1 MATTVARKDGATMTR
16 EEAINKAEK
25 LIAMVNG
32 AATPEEA
39 AAASLAL
46 QRLLAKNNLTMHEVS
61 EGAASDEDEKVGEYT
76 AHDGRPVHGW
86 EARIACTVSKN
97 FRCGVYT
104 SKSRWCKNQQVVF
117 YGAGDD
123 AKNAGHLFA
132 ALVGAAKNCWADY
145 RVKAKECMALYGYEW
160 NAREHR
166 GEYLDG
172 FAEGID
178 DAFRKQ
184 TERDAGCAIMLVKP
198 EAVKKYERE
207 ELHLSHSTAH
217 YAYHG
222 RGSSY
227 GSGRRD
233 GRSVGSGH
241 AVRA

>member
-1 MATTVARKDGATMTR
+1 MTR
-16 EEAINKAEK
+16 DEALKKAEK
-25 LIAMVNG
+25 LINLVNG

-46 QRLLAKNNLTMHEVS
+46 QRLLAKCGLTMHEV
-61 EGAASDEDEKVGEYT
+61 EDSADAGDDGEKVTEFT
-76 AHDGRPVHGW
+76 ARDGRPIHGW

-104 SKSRWCKNQQVVF
+104 SKNRWCKNQQVVF
-117 YGAGDD
+117 YGSGDD
-123 AKNAGHLFA
+123 AANAGRLFT

-160 NAREHR
+160 SAREHR

-178 DAFRKQ
+178 DAFREQ

-198 EAVKKYERE
+198 EAVKRYERE
-207 ELHLSHSTAH
+207 ELHLSHSSAH

-227 GSGRRD
+227 GSGLRD
-233 GRSVGSGH
+233 GRSVGRGN

>member
-1 MATTVARKDGATMTR
+1 MTR
-16 EEAINKAEK
+16 EDALKKAEK

-61 EGAASDEDEKVGEYT
+61 ESAASDEDEKVGEYT

-97 FRCGVYT
+97 FRCGAYT
-104 SKSRWCKNQQVVF
+104 SKSPWCKNQQVVF

-145 RVKAKECMALYGYEW
+145 RVKAKECMNLYGYEW

-198 EAVKKYERE
+198 ESVKRYERE
-207 ELHLSHSTAH
+207 ELHLTRSNAS
-217 YAYHG
+217 YACHG
-222 RGSSY
+222 RGSAY
-227 GSGRRD
+227 KSGQRD
-233 GRSVGSGH
+233 GYSVGRGN
-241 AVRA
+241 AVMA

>member
-1 MATTVARKDGATMTR
+1 MMTR
-16 EEAINKAEK
+16 EDAIKKAEK
-25 LIAMVNG
+25 LIAMAGG
-32 AATPEEA
+32 AGTPEEA

-46 QRLLAKNNLTMHEVS
+46 QRLLAKCGLTMSEV
-61 EGAASDEDEKVGEYT
+61 EGASSNEGDDVEEYQ
-76 AHDGRPVHGW
+76 AQFARPMRGW
-86 EARIACTVSKN
+86 EARIAYTVSKN

-104 SKSRWCKNQQVVF
+104 SQIGSRQRVVF

-123 AKNAGHLFA
+123 AKNAGRLFA
-132 ALVGAAKNCWADY
+132 ALKGAAGNCWADY

-172 FAEGID
+172 FAQGID
-178 DAFRKQ
+178 DAFREQ

-198 EAVKKYERE
+198 EAVKRYERE
-207 ELHLSHSTAH
+207 ELHLVHRTCK

-222 RGSSY
+222 RGSAY
-227 GSGRRD
+227 GSGRSD
-233 GRSVGSGH
+233 GRSVGRGN